1 MATPKDIPDR
11 VARPAALVPGRQ
23 PGVVLKAEL
32 LAYQAQ
38 NSLSGKGQIAT
49 MLFASRLARKSGL
62 PFDIEAGLVTEGEGQ
77 IKGLSKGAV
86 QAILAD
92 YGIERVLAEEGG
104 RTSRG
109 SLGNIRSF
117 MAFLNRLSAVR
128 AVDTSAVEAFWVSQA
143 QTFFNAKPFTLNFEV
158 GRSLRSVI
166 RDLLSQAKK
175 RQDQGTGTMFV
186 GAMLQHLIG
195 AKLALALPDAEMVH
209 HGFSVADAPGGR
221 SGDFEIGN
229 SSLHVTMT
237 PGESVMRKCAANLA
251 AGRQP
256 IVITRL
262 EMLAAA
268 DAFAQAEGISERLD
282 LLDAEQFLV
291 ANLYELGG
299 FRSDRQQV
307 TVGSLIDKYN
317 EIVQQHETDPS
328 LKISRS

>member
-1 MATPKDIPDR
+1 
-11 VARPAALVPGRQ
+11 
-23 PGVVLKAEL
+23 
-32 LAYQAQ
+32 
-38 NSLSGKGQIAT
+38 

-62 PFDIEAGLVTEGEGQ
+62 PFDIEAGLITEGEGQ

-92 YGIERVLAEEGG
+92 YGIARVLAEEGG

-109 SLGNIRSF
+109 SLRNIRSF

-128 AVDTSAVEAFWVSQA
+128 AVDTSAVEAFWVTQA

>member
-1 MATPKDIPDR
+1 
-11 VARPAALVPGRQ
+11 
-23 PGVVLKAEL
+23 
-32 LAYQAQ
+32 
-38 NSLSGKGQIAT
+38 

-62 PFDIEAGLVTEGEGQ
+62 PFDIEAGLITEGEGQ

-92 YGIERVLAEEGG
+92 YGIARVLAEEGG

-117 MAFLNRLSAVR
+117 LAFLNRLSVVR

-299 FRSDRQQV
+299 FRSDRQRV

-328 LKISRS
+328 LKISRI

>member
-1 MATPKDIPDR
+1 M
-11 VARPAALVPGRQ
+11 VARPPKTERTANAPSLKPGKQPESALRD
-23 PGVVLKAEL
+23 KL
-32 LAYQAQ
+32 LEYQTQ
-38 NSLSGKGQIAT
+38 NGLNGKGQIAT

-62 PFDIEAGLVTEGEGQ
+62 PFDIDAGLITEGEGQ

-92 YGIERVLAEEGG
+92 YGITRVLAEEGG

-117 MAFLNRLSAVR
+117 LVFLNRLHAMR
-128 AVDTSAVEAFWVSQA
+128 ALNASAVEAWWVHQA
-143 QTFFNAKPFTLNFEV
+143 QQFFNAKPFTLHFEA
-158 GRSLRSVI
+158 GKSLRSVI
-166 RDLLSQAKK
+166 RDLLGQAKK

-195 AKLALALPDAEMVH
+195 AKLALALPDVQIAH
-209 HGFSVADAPGGR
+209 HGFAVADAPGGR
-221 SGDFEIGN
+221 SGDFEIAN

-237 PGESVMRKCAANLA
+237 PGEAVMRKCAANLA

-256 IVITRL
+256 IVITRF

-268 DAFAQAEGISERLD
+268 DAFAQAQGVAEQLD
-282 LLDAEQFLV
+282 ILDAEQFLV

-299 FRSDRQQV
+299 FRSDRQRV
-307 TVGSLIDKYN
+307 TVESLIDRYN
-317 EIVQQHETDPS
+317 EIVRAHETDPS
-328 LKISRS
+328 LKISRG